1 MLKVDHCE
9 KRNKMARQY
18 EIPVG
23 AQHISL
29 LEPLHF
35 KFTTE
40 NEKIVSTTANVYY
53 VHRGIE
59 KACCT
64 KFKFRQVSFVVGRV
78 CGLCSISHS
87 TAYSQVAEKL
97 INIEIPSRA
106 KYLRMLVVE
115 LDRIHSH
122 LLCLSHVAENSGFE
136 ALFMKTM
143 QYREAF
149 MEVLEAVCGNRVQ
162 YDFSIVGGVARDL
175 RPELGFVIIE
185 RLKKFKPQ
193 LDELVDIFQNNWS
206 LGLKNKN
213 AGAITREDAMR
224 LNVVGPFARAAG
236 LAIDVRNEAQDLLPW
251 KEVGFRMVTE
261 TAGDAY
267 SRNLVRL
274 REIYISMLMIENII
288 NGLPDS
294 ALMTETKAFPD
305 GEAVVRLEAPRGE
318 LFYYAKGNKT
328 QILERLKIKAP
339 TFSNVSAMVEGFE
352 GNEYGS
358 VPAIIASYD
367 PCLSCTSR

>member
-1 MLKVDHCE
+1 MGK
-9 KRNKMARQY
+9 QY

-23 AQHISL
+23 AQHVSL

-40 NEKIVSTTANVYY
+40 NERIIDTTANVYY

-78 CGLCSISHS
+78 CGLCSISHT

-97 INIEIPSRA
+97 VKLEVPRRA
-106 KYLRMLVVE
+106 KYLRMMVME

-149 MEVLEAVCGNRVQ
+149 MEILEAVCGNRVQ
-162 YDFSIVGGVARDL
+162 FDYSIVGGVARDL
-175 RPELGFVIIE
+175 RPEIAETI
-185 RLKKFKPQ
+185 LKRMKHFEPE
-193 LDELVDIFQNNWS
+193 LDELFNIYENNWS
-206 LGLKNKN
+206 LSLKNKG

-224 LNVVGPFARAAG
+224 LNVVGPFARATG
-236 LAIDVRNEAQDLLPW
+236 LRVDVRNETEDLLPW
-251 KEVGFRMVTE
+251 KEAGFKLITG
-261 TAGDAY
+261 TTGDVYA
-267 SRNLVRL
+267 RNMLRL
-274 REIYISMLMIENII
+274 QEIRNSMEII
-288 NGLPDS
+288 ANVIKGLPEGPVIQ
-294 ALMTETKAFPD
+294 ETKAFPE

-328 QILERLKIKAP
+328 QVLERLKIKAP
-339 TFSNVSAMVEGFE
+339 TFSNVPAMVEGFRE
-352 GNEYGS
+352 NEYGS

-367 PCLSCTSR
+367 PCLSCTAR

>member
-1 MLKVDHCE
+1 MSK
-9 KRNKMARQY
+9 QY

-40 NEKIVSTTANVYY
+40 NEKIVKAEANVMY

-59 KACCT
+59 KACCS

-97 INIEIPSRA
+97 IKVEVPMRA
-106 KYLRMLVVE
+106 KYLRMLVIE

-143 QYREAF
+143 QYREF
-149 MEVLEAVCGNRVQ
+149 SMELLEAICGNRIQ
-162 YDFSIVGGVARDL
+162 YDFAIVGGVSRDL
-175 RPELGFVIIE
+175 KPQVADMVIK
-185 RLKKFKPQ
+185 RLKAFMPQ
-193 LDELVDIFQNNWS
+193 LDELVNIYQNNWTLS
-206 LGLKNKN
+206 LKNKG
-213 AGAITREDAMR
+213 AGMITAETARR

-236 LAIDVRNEAQDLLPW
+236 LAIDVRNETEDLLPW
-251 KEVGFRMVTE
+251 KEVGFEMVTE
-261 TAGDAY
+261 NAGDVHA
-267 SRNLVRL
+267 RNMVRL
-274 REIYISMLMIENII
+274 HELYVSIRIIHNII
-288 NGLPDS
+288 NGLPEGP
-294 ALMTETKAFPD
+294 LVTESKAFPD

-328 QILERLKIKAP
+328 QVLERLKIKAP
-339 TFSNVSAMVEGFE
+339 TFSNVAAMTEAFID
-352 GNEYGS
+352 NEYG
-358 VPAIIASYD
+358 VAPAIIASYD
-367 PCLSCTSR
+367 PCLSCTAR

>member
-1 MLKVDHCE
+1 MS
-9 KRNKMARQY
+9 KRY
-18 EIPVG
+18 EIPLG

-40 NEKIVSTTANVYY
+40 NEKIVATTANVYY

-78 CGLCSISHS
+78 CGLCSVSHT

-97 INIEIPSRA
+97 VKIEVPPRA
-106 KYLRMLVVE
+106 KYLRMLVIE

-143 QYREAF
+143 QYRESF
-149 MEVLEAVCGNRVQ
+149 MELLEAVCGNRIQ

-175 RPELGFVIIE
+175 KPEIGLMITE

-193 LDELVDIFQNNWS
+193 LDELVDIFQNNWT
-206 LGLKNKN
+206 LGLKNKK
-213 AGAITREDAMR
+213 AGAITREDAIR
-224 LNVVGPFARAAG
+224 LDVVGPFARAAG
-236 LAIDVRNEAQDLLPW
+236 LAVDVRNETEDLLPW
-251 KEVGFRMVTE
+251 KQAGFKIVTE
-261 TAGDAY
+261 TGGDAH

-274 REIYISMLMIENII
+274 REIYVSIRIIGNII
-288 NGLPDS
+288 SGLPES
-294 ALMTETKAFPD
+294 ALVTETKAFPE

-339 TFSNVSAMVEGFE
+339 TFSNISAMVEGFQE
-352 GNEYGS
+352 NEYGS

>member
-1 MLKVDHCE
+1 MSK
-9 KRNKMARQY
+9 QY

-35 KFTTE
+35 KFTTK
-40 NEKIVSTTANVYY
+40 NEKIVDTTANVFY

-64 KFKFRQVSFVVGRV
+64 KFKFRQASFVVGRV
-78 CGLCSISHS
+78 CGLCSVSHT

-97 INIEIPSRA
+97 IKIDVPQRA
-106 KYLRMLVVE
+106 KYLRMLVIE

-143 QYREAF
+143 QYRETF
-149 MEVLEAVCGNRVQ
+149 MELLEAVCGNRIQ

-175 RPELGFVIIE
+175 RMEVATMTME
-185 RLKKFKPQ
+185 RLKMFKPQ
-193 LDELVDIFQNNWS
+193 WEDLVDIYRNNRTLS
-206 LGLKNKN
+206 LKNKK
-213 AGAITREDAMR
+213 AGTITKEDAMR
-224 LNVVGPFARAAG
+224 LNVVGPIARATG
-236 LAIDVRNEAQDLLPW
+236 WAIDVRNETQDLLPW
-251 KEVGFRMVTE
+251 KEVGFEIVTE
-261 TAGDAY
+261 SGGDAY
-267 SRNLVRL
+267 ARNLVRL
-274 REIYISMLMIENII
+274 GEISISMHIIENII
-288 NGLPDS
+288 RGLPES
-294 ALMTETKAFPD
+294 ALITETKAFPD
-305 GEAVVRLEAPRGE
+305 GEAVARIEAPRGE

-328 QILERLKIKAP
+328 QVLEQLKIKAP
-339 TFSNVSAMVEGFE
+339 TFSNIPAMVEGFQE
-352 GNEYGS
+352 NEFGS

-367 PCLSCTSR
+367 PCLSCTAR

>member
-1 MLKVDHCE
+1 MSK
-9 KRNKMARQY
+9 QY

-40 NEKIVSTTANVYY
+40 NEKITDTTANIFY

-78 CGLCSISHS
+78 CGLCSISHT

-97 INIEIPSRA
+97 VKIEVPIRA
-106 KYLRMLVVE
+106 KYLRMLVIE

-149 MEVLEAVCGNRVQ
+149 MELLEAVCGNRIQ
-162 YDFSIVGGVARDL
+162 FDFSIVGGVARDL
-175 RPELGFVIIE
+175 KPEVGQMILD
-185 RLKKFKPQ
+185 RMKKFKSQ

-206 LGLKNKN
+206 LSLKNKK
-213 AGAITREDAMR
+213 AGAITKEDARR
-224 LNVVGPFARAAG
+224 LNVVGVFARATG
-236 LAIDVRNEAQDLLPW
+236 LAIDVRDVTEDLLPW
-251 KEVGFRMVTE
+251 KEAGFEIVTE
-261 TAGDAY
+261 TAGDVYA
-267 SRNLVRL
+267 RNILRL
-274 REIYISMLMIENII
+274 REIKVSMQIIENIV
-288 NGLPDS
+288 NGLPES
-294 ALMTETKAFPD
+294 ALITETKAFPE

-328 QILERLKIKAP
+328 QFLERLKIKAP
-339 TFSNVSAMVEGFE
+339 TFSNISAMVEGFRE
-352 GNEYGS
+352 NEYGS

-367 PCLSCTSR
+367 PCFSCTAR

>member
-1 MLKVDHCE
+1 
-9 KRNKMARQY
+9 MAKQY
-18 EIPVG
+18 EIPIG

-40 NEKIVSTTANVYY
+40 NEKVINAEANVYY

-59 KACCT
+59 QACCS

-97 INIEIPSRA
+97 LKIEIPQRA
-106 KYLRMLVVE
+106 KYLRMLVIE

-143 QYREAF
+143 QHREF
-149 MEVLEAVCGNRVQ
+149 VMELLEAVCGNRIQ
-162 YDFSIVGGVARDL
+162 YDFSIVGGVSRDL
-175 RPELGFVIIE
+175 KTQAGKMILD
-185 RLKKFKPQ
+185 RLNKLMPQ
-193 LDELVDIFQNNWS
+193 LDELLDVYRNNWTLS
-206 LGLKNKN
+206 LKNKK
-213 AGAITREDAMR
+213 AGAITKEDAMR

-236 LAIDVRNEAQDLLPW
+236 LPVDVRNETEDLLPW
-251 KEVGFRMVTE
+251 KEVGFEMITE
-261 TAGDAY
+261 TTGDVYA
-267 SRNLVRL
+267 RNIVRL
-274 REIYISMLMIENII
+274 RELYVSIRIIENII
-288 NGLPDS
+288 NGMPESPLV
-294 ALMTETKAFPD
+294 TETKAFPD

-328 QILERLKIKAP
+328 QVLERLKIKAP
-339 TFSNVSAMVEGFE
+339 TFSNVAAMVEAFK
-352 GNEYGS
+352 GNEYGT

-367 PCLSCTSR
+367 PCLSCTAR

>member
-1 MLKVDHCE
+1 MGKL
-9 KRNKMARQY
+9 Y
-18 EIPVG
+18 EIPLG
-23 AQHISL
+23 AQHVSL

-40 NEKIVSTTANVYY
+40 NEKIIDTTANVYY

-59 KACCT
+59 QACCS

-78 CGLCSISHS
+78 CGLCSVSHT

-97 INIEIPSRA
+97 IKIEIPRRA
-106 KYLRMLVVE
+106 KYLRMLVIE

-143 QYREAF
+143 QYREF
-149 MEVLEAVCGNRVQ
+149 SMEMLEAVCGNRIQ

-175 RPELGFVIIE
+175 KPQIGQMILD
-185 RLKKFKPQ
+185 RLKIFKPQ
-193 LDELVDIFQNNWS
+193 LDELVDIYKNNWTLS
-206 LGLKNKN
+206 LKNKG
-213 AGAITREDAMR
+213 AGAITKEDAMR

-236 LAIDVRNEAQDLLPW
+236 LAIDVRNETEDLLPW
-251 KEVGFRMVTE
+251 KEVGFEMVLD
-261 TAGDAY
+261 TAGDVHA
-267 SRNLVRL
+267 RNMVRL
-274 REIYISMLMIENII
+274 HELYVSIRMIENII
-288 NGLPDS
+288 AGLPES
-294 ALMTETKAFPD
+294 ALITETKAFPE
-305 GEAVVRLEAPRGE
+305 GEAVVRIEAPRGE

-339 TFSNVSAMVEGFE
+339 TFSNVPAMVEAFK

-358 VPAIIASYD
+358 APAIIASYD

>member
-1 MLKVDHCE
+1 MGK
-9 KRNKMARQY
+9 QY

-40 NEKIVSTTANVYY
+40 NEKIVDIDANVFY

-59 KACCT
+59 KACCS

-78 CGLCSISHS
+78 CGLCSISHT

-97 INIEIPSRA
+97 VKIEIPKRA
-106 KYLRMLVVE
+106 KYLRMLVIE

-149 MEVLEAVCGNRVQ
+149 MEMLEAVCGNRVQ
-162 YDFSIVGGVARDL
+162 FDYSIVGGVARDL
-175 RPELGFVIIE
+175 KPEGAQTILKRMKSFEPEL
-185 RLKKFKPQ
+185 K
-193 LDELVDIFQNNWS
+193 ELVGIYQNNWTLS
-206 LGLKNKN
+206 LKNKG
-213 AGAITREDAMR
+213 AGMLTKETAMR

-236 LAIDVRNEAQDLLPW
+236 VLIDVRNETEDLLPW
-251 KEVGFRMVTE
+251 KEVGFRMITE
-261 TAGDAY
+261 TTGDVYA
-267 SRNLVRL
+267 RNMVRL
-274 REIYISMLMIENII
+274 REIDNSMQII
-288 NGLPDS
+288 RNVIDGLPES
-294 ALMTETKAFPD
+294 PIIQETKAFPD
-305 GEAVVRLEAPRGE
+305 GEAVIRLEAPRGE

-339 TFSNVSAMVEGFE
+339 TFSNVSGMVEGFRE
-352 GNEYGS
+352 NEYGS

-367 PCLSCTSR
+367 PCLSCTAR

>member
-1 MLKVDHCE
+1 MSK
-9 KRNKMARQY
+9 QY

-40 NEKIVSTTANVYY
+40 NEKIIDTTANIFY

-78 CGLCSISHS
+78 CGLCSISHT

-97 INIEIPSRA
+97 VKIEVPIRA
-106 KYLRMLVVE
+106 KYLRMLVIE

-149 MEVLEAVCGNRVQ
+149 MELLEAVCGNRIQ
-162 YDFSIVGGVARDL
+162 FDFSIVGGVARDL
-175 RPELGFVIIE
+175 KPEVGQMILD
-185 RLKKFKPQ
+185 RMKKFKSQ
-193 LDELVDIFQNNWS
+193 LDELVDIFQSNWS
-206 LGLKNKN
+206 LSLKNKK
-213 AGAITREDAMR
+213 AGAITKDDAMR
-224 LNVVGPFARAAG
+224 LNVVGVFARATG
-236 LAIDVRNEAQDLLPW
+236 LAIDVRDVTEDLLPW
-251 KEVGFRMVTE
+251 KEAGFEIVTE
-261 TAGDAY
+261 TAGDVYA
-267 SRNLVRL
+267 RNILRL
-274 REIYISMLMIENII
+274 REIKVSMQIIENIV
-288 NGLPDS
+288 NGLPES
-294 ALMTETKAFPD
+294 ALITETKAFPE

-328 QILERLKIKAP
+328 QFLERLKIKAP
-339 TFSNVSAMVEGFE
+339 TFSNISAMVEGFKE
-352 GNEYGS
+352 NEYGS

-367 PCLSCTSR
+367 PCFSCTAR

>member
-1 MLKVDHCE
+1 MGKL
-9 KRNKMARQY
+9 Y
-18 EIPVG
+18 EIPLG

-40 NEKIVSTTANVYY
+40 NEKIVDTVANVYY

-59 KACCT
+59 QACCS

-78 CGLCSISHS
+78 CGLCSVSHT
-87 TAYSQVAEKL
+87 TAYSQVAERLVK
-97 INIEIPSRA
+97 IEIPRRA
-106 KYLRMLVVE
+106 KYLRMLVIE

-143 QYREAF
+143 QYREFA
-149 MEVLEAVCGNRVQ
+149 MEMLEAVCGNRIQ

-175 RPELGFVIIE
+175 KPGVSKMILEK
-185 RLKKFKPQ
+185 LKTFKPQ
-193 LDELVDIFQNNWS
+193 LDELVDIYQNNWTLS
-206 LGLKNKN
+206 LKNKGV
-213 AGAITREDAMR
+213 GAITKEDALR
-224 LNVVGPFARAAG
+224 LNVVGPFARATG
-236 LAIDVRNEAQDLLPW
+236 LAVDVRNETEDLLPW
-251 KEVGFRMVTE
+251 KEVGFEMVLDK
-261 TAGDAY
+261 AGDVHA
-267 SRNLVRL
+267 RNMVRL
-274 REIYISMLMIENII
+274 HELYVSMRIIENII
-288 NGLPDS
+288 NGLPES
-294 ALMTETKAFPD
+294 ALVTETKAFPD

-339 TFSNVSAMVEGFE
+339 TFSNVPAMVEAFK

-358 VPAIIASYD
+358 APAIIASYD

>member
-1 MLKVDHCE
+1 
-9 KRNKMARQY
+9 MAKQY

-40 NEKIVSTTANVYY
+40 NEKIVNTTANVFY

-97 INIEIPSRA
+97 VKIEVPLRA
-106 KYLRMLVVE
+106 KYLRMLVIE

-149 MEVLEAVCGNRVQ
+149 MELLEAVCGNRIQ

-175 RPELGFVIIE
+175 RARTSQMIRD
-185 RLKKFKPQ
+185 RLRLFAPQ

-206 LGLKNKN
+206 LSLKNKE
-213 AGAITREDAMR
+213 AGAITRDDAMR

-236 LAIDVRNEAQDLLPW
+236 LATDVRNETEDLLPW
-251 KEVGFRMVTE
+251 KKVGFKIITE
-261 TAGDAY
+261 TGGDVYA
-267 SRNLVRL
+267 RNLVRL
-274 REIYISMLMIENII
+274 REIFVSMRILINII
-288 NGLPDS
+288 DGLPES
-294 ALMTETKAFPD
+294 ALLTETKAFPD
-305 GEAVVRLEAPRGE
+305 GEAVVRIEAPRGE

-328 QILERLKIKAP
+328 QVLERLKIKAP
-339 TFSNVSAMVEGFE
+339 TFSNISAMVEGFRE
-352 GNEYGS
+352 NEYGS

-367 PCLSCTSR
+367 PCLSCTAR

>member
-1 MLKVDHCE
+1 MGK
-9 KRNKMARQY
+9 QY
-18 EIPVG
+18 EIPLG

-40 NEKIVSTTANVYY
+40 NEKIVDTTANIFY

-59 KACCT
+59 QACCS

-97 INIEIPSRA
+97 VKIEIPRRA
-106 KYLRMLVVE
+106 KYLRMLVIE

-136 ALFMKTM
+136 TLFMKTM
-143 QYREAF
+143 QYREF
-149 MEVLEAVCGNRVQ
+149 SMEMLEAVCGNRIQ

-175 RPELGFVIIE
+175 KPPIGQMILD
-185 RLKKFKPQ
+185 RLKIFKPQ
-193 LDELVDIFQNNWS
+193 LDELVDIYKNNWTLS
-206 LGLKNKN
+206 LKNKG
-213 AGAITREDAMR
+213 AGAITKEDAMR

-236 LAIDVRNEAQDLLPW
+236 LAIDVRNETEDLLPW
-251 KEVGFRMVTE
+251 KEVGFEMVLD
-261 TAGDAY
+261 TAGDVHA
-267 SRNLVRL
+267 RNMVRL
-274 REIYISMLMIENII
+274 HELYVSMRIIENII
-288 NGLPDS
+288 AGLPES
-294 ALMTETKAFPD
+294 ALITETKAFPE
-305 GEAVVRLEAPRGE
+305 GEAVVRIEAPRGE

-328 QILERLKIKAP
+328 QVLERLKIKAP
-339 TFSNVSAMVEGFE
+339 TFSNVAAMVEAFK

-358 VPAIIASYD
+358 APAIIASYD

>member
-1 MLKVDHCE
+1 MS
-9 KRNKMARQY
+9 RQY

-40 NEKIVSTTANVYY
+40 NERIVNTTANVFY

-78 CGLCSISHS
+78 CGLCSISHT

-97 INIEIPSRA
+97 IKIEVPRRA
-106 KYLRMLVVE
+106 KYLRMLVIE

-143 QYREAF
+143 EYREAF
-149 MEVLEAVCGNRVQ
+149 MELLEAVCGNRIQ

-175 RPELGFVIIE
+175 SARVAQMIRDRFKI
-185 RLKKFKPQ
+185 FKPQ

-206 LGLKNKN
+206 LSLKNKR
-213 AGAITREDAMR
+213 AGAITVKDAMR

-236 LAIDVRNEAQDLLPW
+236 LAIDVRNETEDLLPW
-251 KEVGFRMVTE
+251 KEVGFKIVTE
-261 TAGDAY
+261 TAGDVYA
-267 SRNLVRL
+267 RNLVRL
-274 REIYISMLMIENII
+274 REIYVSLRIIENVI
-288 NGLPDS
+288 NGLPES
-294 ALMTETKAFPD
+294 ALITETKAFPD

-328 QILERLKIKAP
+328 QVLERLKIKAP
-339 TFSNVSAMVEGFE
+339 TFSNISAMVEGFK

-367 PCLSCTSR
+367 PCLSCTAR

>member
-1 MLKVDHCE
+1 MG
-9 KRNKMARQY
+9 RQY

-40 NEKIVSTTANVYY
+40 NEKIISTDANVYY

-59 KACCT
+59 QACVS

-78 CGLCSISHS
+78 CGLCSISHT

-97 INIEIPSRA
+97 LKIEIPKRA
-106 KYLRMLVVE
+106 KYLRMLVIE

-143 QYREAF
+143 QYREF
-149 MEVLEAVCGNRVQ
+149 SMELLEAVCGNRIQ

-175 RPELGFVIIE
+175 KPEIGQLILQ
-185 RLKKFKPQ
+185 RLKTFMPQ
-193 LDELVDIFQNNWS
+193 LEELVHIYETNWTLS
-206 LGLKNKN
+206 LKNK
-213 AGAITREDAMR
+213 GVGVLTKEDAMR

-236 LAIDVRNEAQDLLPW
+236 LAVDVRNETEDLLPW
-251 KEVGFRMVTE
+251 KEVGFEMITD
-261 TAGDAY
+261 TAGDVHA
-267 SRNLVRL
+267 RNMIRL
-274 REIYISMLMIENII
+274 KEVYVSIRIIQNII
-288 NGLPDS
+288 NGLPEGE
-294 ALMTETKAFPD
+294 LVTETKAFPD
-305 GEAVVRLEAPRGE
+305 GEATVRLEAPRGE

-339 TFSNVSAMVEGFE
+339 TFSNVAGMVKAFE

-358 VPAIIASYD
+358 APAIIASYD
-367 PCLSCTSR
+367 PCLSCTAR

>member
-1 MLKVDHCE
+1 MGK
-9 KRNKMARQY
+9 QY

-35 KFTTE
+35 KFTTV
-40 NEKIVSTTANVYY
+40 NEKIKSTDANVFY

-59 KACCT
+59 QACCS

-97 INIEIPSRA
+97 LKIEIPARA
-106 KYLRMLVVE
+106 KYLRMLVIE

-143 QYREAF
+143 QYREF
-149 MEVLEAVCGNRVQ
+149 SMELLEAVCGNRVQ
-162 YDFSIVGGVARDL
+162 YDFAIVGGVSRDL
-175 RPELGFVIIE
+175 KPEIGQLILK
-185 RLKKFKPQ
+185 RLKNFMPQ
-193 LDELVDIFQNNWS
+193 LEELVDIYQNNWTLS
-206 LGLKNKN
+206 LKNKGVGVLTKEN
-213 AGAITREDAMR
+213 AVR

-236 LAIDVRNEAQDLLPW
+236 LAIDVRNETEDLLPW
-251 KEVGFRMVTE
+251 KEVGFEMITDTV
-261 TAGDAY
+261 GDVHA
-267 SRNLVRL
+267 RNMLRL
-274 REIYISMLMIENII
+274 REIYVSIRIIENII
-288 NGLPDS
+288 NGLPES
-294 ALMTETKAFPD
+294 ALITETKAFPD
-305 GEAVVRLEAPRGE
+305 GEATVRLEAPRGE

-339 TFSNVSAMVEGFE
+339 TFSNVAAMAETFS

-367 PCLSCTSR
+367 PCLSCTAR

>member
-1 MLKVDHCE
+1 
-9 KRNKMARQY
+9 
-18 EIPVG
+18 
-23 AQHISL
+23 
-29 LEPLHF
+29 
-35 KFTTE
+35 
-40 NEKIVSTTANVYY
+40 VYY

-78 CGLCSISHS
+78 CGLCSISHT

-97 INIEIPSRA
+97 IKIDVPRRA
-106 KYLRMLVVE
+106 KYLRMLVIE

-143 QYREAF
+143 QYRESF
-149 MEVLEAVCGNRVQ
+149 MELLEAVCGNRIQ

-175 RPELGFVIIE
+175 KPEIALMIRE

-193 LDELVDIFQNNWS
+193 LDELVDIFQNNWTLS
-206 LGLKNKN
+206 LKNKN
-213 AGAITREDAMR
+213 AGAITTEDAIR

-236 LAIDVRNEAQDLLPW
+236 LAVDVRNETEDLLPW
-251 KEVGFRMVTE
+251 KETGFRIVTE
-261 TAGDAY
+261 TGGDAY

-274 REIYISMLMIENII
+274 REIYISARIIGNII
-288 NGLPDS
+288 NGLPES
-294 ALMTETKAFPD
+294 PLITETKAFPD
-305 GEAVVRLEAPRGE
+305 GEAVVRMEAPRGE

-339 TFSNVSAMVEGFE
+339 TFSNIPAMIEGFE
-352 GNEYGS
+352 ENEYGS

>member
-1 MLKVDHCE
+1 MGK
-9 KRNKMARQY
+9 QY
-18 EIPVG
+18 EIPMG
-23 AQHISL
+23 AQHVSL

-40 NEKIVSTTANVYY
+40 NEKIVDTTANVFY

-59 KACCT
+59 QACCS

-97 INIEIPSRA
+97 VKIEIPRRA
-106 KYLRMLVVE
+106 KYLRMLVIE

-143 QYREAF
+143 QYREF
-149 MEVLEAVCGNRVQ
+149 SMEMLEAICGNRIQ

-175 RPELGFVIIE
+175 KPQVGQMVLD
-185 RLKKFKPQ
+185 RLKIFKPQ
-193 LDELVDIFQNNWS
+193 LDELVDIYQNNWTLS
-206 LGLKNKN
+206 LKNKG
-213 AGAITREDAMR
+213 AGAITREDALR

-236 LAIDVRNEAQDLLPW
+236 LAIDVRNETEDLLPW
-251 KEVGFRMVTE
+251 KEVGFEIVTDK
-261 TAGDAY
+261 AGDVHA
-267 SRNLVRL
+267 RNMVRL
-274 REIYISMLMIENII
+274 HELFVSMRMIENII
-288 NGLPDS
+288 NGLPES
-294 ALMTETKAFPD
+294 ELITETKAFPD

-318 LFYYAKGNKT
+318 LLYYAKGNKT

-339 TFSNVSAMVEGFE
+339 TFSNVPAMVEAFK

-358 VPAIIASYD
+358 TPAIIASYD

>member
-1 MLKVDHCE
+1 MSK
-9 KRNKMARQY
+9 QY
-18 EIPVG
+18 EIPIG

-40 NEKIVSTTANVYY
+40 NEKVVRTDANVYY

-78 CGLCSISHS
+78 CGLCSISHT

-97 INIEIPSRA
+97 VKIEIPKRA
-106 KYLRMLVVE
+106 KYLRMLVIE

-143 QYREAF
+143 QYREFA
-149 MEVLEAVCGNRVQ
+149 MELLEAVCGNRIQ

-175 RPELGFVIIE
+175 KPLVANSIIA
-185 RLKKFKPQ
+185 RLKTFMPQ
-193 LDELVDIFQNNWS
+193 LDELVDIYSNNWTLS
-206 LGLKNKN
+206 LKNKG
-213 AGAITREDAMR
+213 AGVITKETAMR
-224 LNVVGPFARAAG
+224 LNVVGPFARSAG
-236 LAIDVRNEAQDLLPW
+236 LAIDVRNDTEDLLPW
-251 KEVGFRMVTE
+251 KEVGFEMITD
-261 TAGDAY
+261 TAGDVYA
-267 SRNLVRL
+267 RNMVRL
-274 REIYISMLMIENII
+274 RELYVSIRIIQNVI
-288 NGLPDS
+288 NGLPEGE
-294 ALMTETKAFPD
+294 LVTETKAFPD

-328 QILERLKIKAP
+328 QMLERLKIKAP
-339 TFSNVSAMVEGFE
+339 TFSNIAGMVEAFE

-367 PCLSCTSR
+367 PCLSCTAR

>member
-1 MLKVDHCE
+1 
-9 KRNKMARQY
+9 MAKQY
-18 EIPVG
+18 EIPLG

-40 NEKIVSTTANVYY
+40 NEKIVKTDANLYY

-59 KACCT
+59 QACCS

-78 CGLCSISHS
+78 CGLCSISHT

-97 INIEIPSRA
+97 LKIEIPKRA
-106 KYLRMLVVE
+106 KYLRMLVIE

-143 QYREAF
+143 QYREFA
-149 MEVLEAVCGNRVQ
+149 MELLEAVCGNRIQ

-175 RPELGFVIIE
+175 KSGVALKIITQL
-185 RLKKFKPQ
+185 RKFKPQ
-193 LDELVDIFQNNWS
+193 LDELFNIYQNNWTLS
-206 LGLKNKN
+206 LKNKG
-213 AGAITREDAMR
+213 AGVITKQDAMR
-224 LNVVGPFARAAG
+224 LNVAGPFARAAG
-236 LAIDVRNEAQDLLPW
+236 LEVDVRNETEDLLPW
-251 KEVGFRMVTE
+251 KEVGFEMVTE
-261 TAGDAY
+261 TAGDAHT
-267 SRNLVRL
+267 RNIVRL
-274 REIYISMLMIENII
+274 RELYVSIRLIENII
-288 NGLPDS
+288 NGLPES
-294 ALMTETKAFPD
+294 ALITETKAFPD
-305 GEAVVRLEAPRGE
+305 GEATVRLEAPRGE

-328 QILERLKIKAP
+328 QTLERLKIKAP
-339 TFSNVSAMVEGFE
+339 TFSNVAAMVEAFK
-352 GNEYGS
+352 GNEYGT

-367 PCLSCTSR
+367 PCLSCTAR

>member
-1 MLKVDHCE
+1 
-9 KRNKMARQY
+9 MATQY

-35 KFTTE
+35 KFSTE
-40 NEKIVSTTANVYY
+40 NETIVDTQANVGY

-59 KACCT
+59 QACCS

-78 CGLCSISHS
+78 CGLCSISHT

-97 INIEIPSRA
+97 LKLDIPTRA
-106 KYLRMLVVE
+106 KYLRMLVIE

-143 QYREAF
+143 EYREF
-149 MEVLEAVCGNRVQ
+149 SMELLEAVCGNRIQ

-175 RPELGFVIIE
+175 KPQVGEMIIK
-185 RLKKFKPQ
+185 RLNHFKPQ
-193 LDELVDIFQNNWS
+193 LDELMDIYQTNWTLS
-206 LGLKNKN
+206 LKNK
-213 AGAITREDAMR
+213 GVGVLTREEAMR

-236 LAIDVRNEAQDLLPW
+236 LAVDVRDETEDLLPW
-251 KEVGFRMVTE
+251 KEVGFKMITE
-261 TAGDAY
+261 TGGDVY
-267 SRNLVRL
+267 SRNIVRL
-274 REIYISMLMIENII
+274 KEVYVSMQIIENII
-288 NGLPDS
+288 NGLPES
-294 ALMTETKAFPD
+294 PLIAETRAFPE

-318 LFYYAKGNKT
+318 LMYYAKGNKT
-328 QILERLKIKAP
+328 QVLERLKIKAP
-339 TFSNVSAMVEGFE
+339 TFSNVPAMAEVFK
-352 GNEYGS
+352 GNEYAS
-358 VPAIIASYD
+358 APAIIASYD
-367 PCLSCTSR
+367 PCLSCTAR

>member
-1 MLKVDHCE
+1 MGK
-9 KRNKMARQY
+9 QY
-18 EIPVG
+18 EIPLG
-23 AQHISL
+23 AQHVSL

-40 NEKIVSTTANVYY
+40 NEKIIDTTANVFY

-59 KACCT
+59 EACCS

-97 INIEIPSRA
+97 VKIEIPRRA
-106 KYLRMLVVE
+106 KYLRMLVIE

-122 LLCLSHVAENSGFE
+122 MLCLSHVAENAGFE

-143 QYREAF
+143 QYREF
-149 MEVLEAVCGNRVQ
+149 VMEMLEAVCGNRIQ

-175 RPELGFVIIE
+175 KPQVSKMILE

-193 LDELVDIFQNNWS
+193 LDELVDIFSNNWT
-206 LGLKNKN
+206 LALKSKG
-213 AGAITREDAMR
+213 AGAITKEDALR
-224 LNVVGPFARAAG
+224 LDVVGPFARATG
-236 LAIDVRNEAQDLLPW
+236 LAIDVRNETEDLLPW
-251 KEVGFRMVTE
+251 KEVGFEIVTKIG
-261 TAGDAY
+261 GDVHV
-267 SRNLVRL
+267 RNLVRL
-274 REIYISMLMIENII
+274 HELYISMRIIENVIA
-288 NGLPDS
+288 GLPES
-294 ALMTETKAFPD
+294 ELVTETKAFPD
-305 GEAVVRLEAPRGE
+305 GEAVIRLEAPRGE

-339 TFSNVSAMVEGFE
+339 TFSNIPAMIEAFK

-358 VPAIIASYD
+358 APAVIASYD

>member
-1 MLKVDHCE
+1 
-9 KRNKMARQY
+9 MATQY
-18 EIPVG
+18 EIPLG

-40 NEKIVSTTANVYY
+40 NEKIVDTKANVFY

-59 KACCT
+59 KACCS

-97 INIEIPSRA
+97 VKIEIPQRA
-106 KYLRMLVVE
+106 KYLRMLVIE

-143 QYREAF
+143 QYREAI
-149 MEVLEAVCGNRVQ
+149 MELLEAVCGNRIQ

-175 RPELGFVIIE
+175 KPEVGQMIRE

-193 LDELVDIFQNNWS
+193 LDELVDIYQNNWTLS
-206 LGLKNKN
+206 LKNKG
-213 AGAITREDAMR
+213 AGAITKEDAMR

-236 LAIDVRNEAQDLLPW
+236 LAIDVRNETEDLLPW
-251 KEVGFRMVTE
+251 KEVGFEMVTN
-261 TAGDAY
+261 TTGDAY
-267 SRNLVRL
+267 ARNMVRL
-274 REIYISMLMIENII
+274 GEVNISMRLIKNII
-288 NGLPDS
+288 DGLPES
-294 ALMTETKAFPD
+294 ALITETKAFPD

-339 TFSNVSAMVEGFE
+339 TFSNISAMVEGFK

-358 VPAIIASYD
+358 APAIIASYD

>member
-1 MLKVDHCE
+1 MGK
-9 KRNKMARQY
+9 QY
-18 EIPVG
+18 EIPMG
-23 AQHISL
+23 AQHVSL

-40 NEKIVSTTANVYY
+40 NEKIVDTTANVYY

-59 KACCT
+59 QACCS

-97 INIEIPSRA
+97 VKIEIPKRA
-106 KYLRMLVVE
+106 RYLRMLVIE

-143 QYREAF
+143 QYREF
-149 MEVLEAVCGNRVQ
+149 SMELLEAVCGNRIQ
-162 YDFSIVGGVARDL
+162 YDFSIVGGVNRDL
-175 RPELGFVIIE
+175 KPTVGKMILE
-185 RLKKFKPQ
+185 RLKTFKKQ
-193 LDELVDIFQNNWS
+193 LDELVDIYQNNWTLS
-206 LGLKNKN
+206 LKNK
-213 AGAITREDAMR
+213 GQGKITREDALR

-236 LAIDVRNEAQDLLPW
+236 LAIDVRNETEDLLPW
-251 KEVGFRMVTE
+251 KEVGFEIVTD
-261 TAGDAY
+261 TAGDVHA
-267 SRNLVRL
+267 RNMVRL
-274 REIYISMLMIENII
+274 RELYVSIRIIENII
-288 NGLPDS
+288 NGLPES
-294 ALMTETKAFPD
+294 ALVTETKAFPD

-339 TFSNVSAMVEGFE
+339 TFSNVSAMVEAFKGM
-352 GNEYGS
+352 EYGS

>member
-1 MLKVDHCE
+1 MGK
-9 KRNKMARQY
+9 QY

-35 KFTTE
+35 KFTTV
-40 NEKIVSTTANVYY
+40 NEKIKSTEANVFY

-59 KACCT
+59 LACCS

-97 INIEIPSRA
+97 LKIEIPARA
-106 KYLRMLVVE
+106 KYLRMLVIE

-143 QYREAF
+143 QYREF
-149 MEVLEAVCGNRVQ
+149 SMELLEAVCGNRIQ
-162 YDFSIVGGVARDL
+162 YDFSIVGGVSRDL
-175 RPELGFVIIE
+175 KPEIGQLILK
-185 RLKKFKPQ
+185 RLKNFMPQ
-193 LDELVDIFQNNWS
+193 LEELVDIYQNNWTLS
-206 LGLKNKN
+206 LKNKGIGVLTKEN
-213 AGAITREDAMR
+213 AMR

-236 LAIDVRNEAQDLLPW
+236 LAIDVRNETEDLLPW
-251 KEVGFRMVTE
+251 KEVGFEMITD
-261 TAGDAY
+261 TAGDVHA
-267 SRNLVRL
+267 RNMLRL
-274 REIYISMLMIENII
+274 REIYVSIRIIENII
-288 NGLPDS
+288 NGLPES
-294 ALMTETKAFPD
+294 ALITETKAFPD
-305 GEAVVRLEAPRGE
+305 GEATVRLEAPRGE

-328 QILERLKIKAP
+328 QVLERLKIKAP
-339 TFSNVSAMVEGFE
+339 TFSNVAAMAETFS

-367 PCLSCTSR
+367 PCLSCTAR